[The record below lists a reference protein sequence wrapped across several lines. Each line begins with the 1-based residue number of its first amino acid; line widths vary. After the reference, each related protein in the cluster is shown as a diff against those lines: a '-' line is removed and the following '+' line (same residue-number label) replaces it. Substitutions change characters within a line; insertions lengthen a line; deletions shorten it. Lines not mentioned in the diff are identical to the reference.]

1 MSTLFVVGTP
11 IGNLE
16 DMTDRARRVLAEV
29 DLIAAEDTR
38 VTRQLLTRFDIHTD
52 LTTYTD
58 AYFRKKAERQGEVL
72 DALDHGRNVALVS
85 DAGMPGLSDPGYE
98 LVSAAIAA
106 GHEVVVVPGPSAITS
121 ALVVSGLPT
130 ERFLFLGFLPRKS
143 GERRTALAEVAD
155 EPATLVLFE
164 SPHRV
169 VDALEDVL
177 VVLGDRRVAAGRE
190 LTKRFE
196 EVWRGSVSDAISHF
210 RGTPVRG
217 EVTLVVAGTG
227 RRRAEGRWPE
237 AQVRVAVDLLAHER
251 VGASGIARAVSRL
264 SGWTRAEVYEL
275 ALAVAGHERNQ
286 EQEFGATT

>member
-1 MSTLFVVGTP
+1 MSTLYVVGTP

-16 DMTDRARRVLAEV
+16 DMSDRARRVLAEV

-38 VTRQLLTRFDIHTD
+38 VTRQLLTRFDIHSEM
-52 LTTYTD
+52 TTYTD
-58 AYFRKKAERQGEVL
+58 AYFRKKAERLNEVL
-72 DALDHGRNVALVS
+72 GALAQGRTVALVS
-85 DAGMPGLSDPGYE
+85 DAGMPGLSDPGFE
-98 LVSAAIAA
+98 LVDAAIAA
-106 GHEVVVVPGPSAITS
+106 GHEIVVIPGPSAITS

-143 GERRTALAEVAD
+143 GERRAALAEVAD

-169 VDALEDVL
+169 VDALEDML
-177 VVLGDRRVAAGRE
+177 AVLGDRRMAAGRE
-190 LTKRFE
+190 LTKRYE
-196 EVWRGSVSDAISHF
+196 QVWRGGVAQAIEHF
-210 RGTPVRG
+210 RSTPVRG

-237 AQVRVAVDLLAHER
+237 AQVRVAVDLLASER
-251 VGASGIARAVSRL
+251 IGASGIARAVAKL

-275 ALAVAGHERNQ
+275 AVAAAGKGRAADE
-286 EQEFGATT
+286 